1 MKPSATRLIIYSV
14 AFLDQS
20 LKHGSA
26 RSQALAHMIQHYE
39 ALIVESSKPSAGG
52 KRKRGDLVNKLP
64 RLKRVKDVTT
74 APRNYFMISTIV
86 DMLTASGSFVDALTV
101 GQSGRL
107 PFFPRYAA
115 LRQSVAVMR
124 RQSDIGGGL
133 DAVRDA
139 EVLRHVIPE
148 GLLN

>member
-1 MKPSATRLIIYSV
+1 
-14 AFLDQS
+14 
-20 LKHGSA
+20 
-26 RSQALAHMIQHYE
+26 
-39 ALIVESSKPSAGG
+39 
-52 KRKRGDLVNKLP
+52 
-64 RLKRVKDVTT
+64 
-74 APRNYFMISTIV
+74 MISTIV